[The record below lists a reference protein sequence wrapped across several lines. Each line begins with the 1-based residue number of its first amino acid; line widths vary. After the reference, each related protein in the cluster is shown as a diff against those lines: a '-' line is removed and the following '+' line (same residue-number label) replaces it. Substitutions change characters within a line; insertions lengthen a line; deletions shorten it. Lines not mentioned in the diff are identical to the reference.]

1 MKKKLLSSLLGVFVS
16 CFVLANAYA
25 GGIPA
30 GFVEPANQPGKY
42 IIVFINFNNQYTQ
55 AEVEGYVKGQHSVLG
70 QTILKDSVFDD
81 DSVFDY
87 DNASEQNMVI
97 FGPSDLAPFGDADV
111 IHAALTAHA
120 DSANPT
126 FKYLYMQAS
135 KVQFNGKTNLRF
147 DMYIYNKNVP
157 NGQYVMSL
165 EILGDLV
172 STLGLF

>member
-1 MKKKLLSSLLGVFVS
+1 MKKKLLSSLLGVLVS

-30 GFVEPANQPGKY
+30 GFVAPADQPGKY
-42 IIVFINFNNQYTQ
+42 VIVFINFNNQYTQ
-55 AEVEGYVKGQHSVLG
+55 AEVEGYVKGQFG
-70 QTILKDSVFDD
+70 QTMLKSLAFG
-81 DSVFDY
+81 F
-87 DNASEQNMVI
+87 DNASAQNAVT
-97 FGPSDLAPFGDADV
+97 FGPSDLAQFGDADA
-111 IHAALTAHA
+111 IHAALTAQA

-126 FKYLYMQAS
+126 FEYLYMQAS

-157 NGQYVMSL
+157 NGQYFASL

-172 STLGLF
+172 SALS